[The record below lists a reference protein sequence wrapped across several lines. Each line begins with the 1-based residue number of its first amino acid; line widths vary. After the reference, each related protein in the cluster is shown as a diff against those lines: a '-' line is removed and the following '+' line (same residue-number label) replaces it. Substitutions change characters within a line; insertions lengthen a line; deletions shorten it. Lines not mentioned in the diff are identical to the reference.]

1 MDKDSATAAK
11 YAREV
16 FESPEI
22 EVAEIGDW
30 FRIVGTGTKLSS
42 TMWMSESGSSS
53 ASVEKSS
60 VSVENR
66 SEVTNSVSVEL

>member
-22 EVAEIGDW
+22 EVAEIGDR

-42 TMWMSESGSSS
+42 TMWMSEF
-53 ASVEKSS
+53 VPHPQ
-60 VSVENR
+60 N
-66 SEVTNSVSVEL
+66 

>member
-1 MDKDSATAAK
+1 MDKNSAMAAK

-22 EVAEIGDW
+22 EVAEIGDR

-42 TMWMSESGSSS
+42 TMWMSEF
-53 ASVEKSS
+53 VPHPQ
-60 VSVENR
+60 N
-66 SEVTNSVSVEL
+66 